1 MRIFTDVLKRNK
13 KRKGASCFR
22 SDEFVR
28 RRHLNGCEAK
38 AKDLISLTV
47 VCVWMKI
54 KRCWVVRGV

>member
-1 MRIFTDVLKRNK
+1 MKEK
-13 KRKGASCFR
+13 KVGRYASCFR